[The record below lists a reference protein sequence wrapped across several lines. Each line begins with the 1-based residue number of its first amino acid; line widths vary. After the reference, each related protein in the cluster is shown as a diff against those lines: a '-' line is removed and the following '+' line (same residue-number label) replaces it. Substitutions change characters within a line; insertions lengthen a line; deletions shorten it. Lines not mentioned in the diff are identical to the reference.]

1 MKKCITLILVLALTL
16 PALAQQGDIDGIT
29 AAVQNYFDG
38 YVDRDIA
45 KLNKAFDIAN
55 GTMKVPVKRD
65 GHTIGY
71 QNRYFKELMPIW
83 GNREKLDPEVRKKCR
98 LEILNMDVVDSRIAT
113 ARISMKVDQ
122 MEYIDMLSLQKIEG
136 QWKITNKIYVARE
149 RQ

>member
-16 PALAQQGDIDGIT
+16 PTLAQQGDIDGIT

-55 GTMKVPVKRD
+55 GTMKVPVTKD
-65 GHTIGY
+65 GHTMGY
-71 QNRYFKELMPIW
+71 QNHYFKELMPIW